1 MKEKLK
7 RYLLDIAQDKKKDVL
22 SYLLKVLLTLL
33 SYIYCLGVKII
44 IFLYRKGIL
53 RSYKTQS
60 KIVSVGNITLG
71 GTGKTPIEIYLIR
84 NIFSNN
90 KVCLLAS
97 GYSEDELN
105 LIQFNLPSVKL
116 LSGKDRVKLTKEA
129 ERLINPD
136 VIIID
141 DGFQH
146 WRLMR
151 DIDIVVI
158 DALNPF
164 GNNHLIPRGILREP
178 LSHLKRADIFFI
190 SKVDAATGDLTNLK
204 ERLKKLNPKALII
217 ECRYQPLYL
226 YEVKEDNKIELDRIK
241 NKKVLAFC
249 GIGSPLYFRY
259 TLAKMGIKLDLLIE
273 FMDHYQ
279 YKRPDIE
286 EIIKKAKRYNSDCIV
301 TTEKDWMRLNS
312 EVIQMI
318 PSEIKFYVLKIEVE
332 ITKGKERLIEYL
344 SNLSCG

>member
-33 SYIYCLGVKII
+33 SYIYWLGIKII
-44 IFLYRKGIL
+44 VFLYRKGIL

-190 SKVDAATGDLTNLK
+190 SKVDAATGNLTNLK

>member
-7 RYLLDIAQDKKKDVL
+7 RYLLDIAQDKRKDIL

-33 SYIYCLGVKII
+33 SYIYWLGIKII
-44 IFLYRKGIL
+44 VFLYRKGIL
-53 RSYKTQS
+53 KSYKTRS
-60 KIVSVGNITLG
+60 KIISVGNITLG

-116 LSGKDRVKLTKEA
+116 LSGRDRVKLTKQA

-190 SKVDAATGDLTNLK
+190 SKVDAATSNLTNLK

-241 NKKVLAFC
+241 NKKALAFC

-259 TLAKMGIKLDLLIE
+259 TLAKVGIKLDLLIE

-279 YKRPDIE
+279 YKRPDME

-318 PSEIKFYVLKIEVE
+318 PSEIKFYVLKIEIE